1 MPLAFELKSLLEKY
15 LRNSISEMEFIRLF
29 ELLEDFKDEE
39 IIQCLQEI
47 QATNPEL
54 GMTSMDENIHV
65 EGLNEKIG
73 SIWNKLEDHA
83 QASLLISEEQSEKVK
98 HLNPWK
104 KYISWASV
112 AAALLIIFGITW
124 YNRPEKEITSP
135 ENPTIALVEP
145 MENQSTLTLPNGK
158 SVVIED
164 DKEGLLYHDETYI
177 VSKGD
182 NNEIVF
188 ELKDKTAVSEEI
200 AFSSIKT
207 STGGFTSFKLPD
219 GSKVWLSSES
229 SLRFPTQFASD
240 KRVVY
245 LDGEGYFEVAK
256 NPNAVFQVQTNSQTI
271 EVLGTHFNVRD
282 YSDELMK
289 QTTLVEGKVKVISK
303 GTVPQSQY
311 LNPGEQS
318 TLVNAELIK
327 KTVDSKE
334 VMAWLS
340 NRFIFDNKPLNL
352 LIKDLERWYGVEF
365 VLPNE
370 EIGKQG
376 YYANLSRDLDLS
388 AILNA
393 LSVGTQ
399 TKFSIVKRRVYVN
412 P

>member
-15 LRNSISEMEFIRLF
+15 LRNSISEMEFTRLF
-29 ELLEDFKDEE
+29 ELLEDFTDED
-39 IIQCLQEI
+39 INHFLQEI
-47 QATNPEL
+47 QDSHPEL
-54 GMTSMDENIHV
+54 GMPSIKDSIQV
-65 EGLNEKIG
+65 EGLNQKFG
-73 SIWNKLEDHA
+73 SIWVKLEKHA
-83 QASLLISEEQSEKVK
+83 QASLASKEEDPENLKYI
-98 HLNPWK
+98 NPWK

-112 AAALLIIFGITW
+112 AAAILIIFSITW
-124 YNRPEKEITSP
+124 YNRPDKEISRS

-158 SVVIED
+158 SIVIED

-188 ELKDKTAVSEEI
+188 ELKDKAAVSEEI

-229 SLRFPTQFASD
+229 SLRFPTQFSSD

-256 NPNAVFQVQTNSQTI
+256 NPNAVFQVQTSSQTI

-282 YSDELMK
+282 YADELMK

-340 NRFIFDNKPLNL
+340 NRFIFDNKPLSL

-365 VLPNE
+365 ILPNE

>member
-29 ELLEDFKDEE
+29 ELLEDFKVEE

-370 EIGKQG
+370 EIRKQG

>member
-15 LRNSISEMEFIRLF
+15 LRNSISETEFKRLF
-29 ELLEDFKDEE
+29 VLLDDFTDEE
-39 IIQCLQEI
+39 VIQCLQEI
-47 QATNPEL
+47 QASNPEL
-54 GMTSMDENIHV
+54 GMTSMDEHIHV

-83 QASLLISEEQSEKVK
+83 QTSLSISEEESDNVK
-98 HLNPWK
+98 HINPWK

-112 AAALLIIFGITW
+112 AAAILIIFGITW
-124 YNRPEKEITSP
+124 YNRPDKEITST
-135 ENPTIALVEP
+135 ENPTLALVEP

-158 SVVIED
+158 SIVIED
-164 DKEGLLYHDETYI
+164 DKNGLLYHDETYM
-177 VSKGD
+177 VSKGE

-188 ELKDKTAVSEEI
+188 ELKDKTAATEEI
-200 AFSSIKT
+200 SFSSIKT

-256 NPNAVFQVQTNSQTI
+256 NPNAVFQVQTSSQTI

-282 YSDELMK
+282 YADEAMK

-303 GTVPQSQY
+303 GSAPQAQY
-311 LNPGEQS
+311 LSPGEQS

>member
-15 LRNSISEMEFIRLF
+15 LRNSISEMEFTRLF
-29 ELLEDFKDEE
+29 ELLEDFTDED
-39 IIQCLQEI
+39 INHFLQEI
-47 QATNPEL
+47 QDSHPEL
-54 GMTSMDENIHV
+54 GMPSIKDSIQV
-65 EGLNEKIG
+65 AGLNQKFG
-73 SIWNKLEDHA
+73 SIWVKLEKHA
-83 QASLLISEEQSEKVK
+83 QASLASKEEDPENLKYI
-98 HLNPWK
+98 NPWK

-112 AAALLIIFGITW
+112 AAAILIIFGITW
-124 YNRPEKEITSP
+124 YNRPDKEISSS

-158 SVVIED
+158 SIVIED

-188 ELKDKTAVSEEI
+188 ELKDKAAVSEEI

-229 SLRFPTQFASD
+229 SLRFPTQFSSD

-256 NPNAVFQVQTNSQTI
+256 NPNAVFQVQTSSQTI

-282 YSDELMK
+282 YADELMK

-340 NRFIFDNKPLNL
+340 NRFIFDNKPLSL

-365 VLPNE
+365 ILPNE

-376 YYANLSRDLDLS
+376 YYANLSRNLDLS

>member
-15 LRNSISEMEFIRLF
+15 LRNSISEIEFTRLF
-29 ELLEDFKDEE
+29 ELLEDFTDEE
-39 IIQCLQEI
+39 INQILQEI
-47 QATNPEL
+47 QDSHPEL
-54 GMTSMDENIHV
+54 GMPSLTDNIQV
-65 EGLNEKIG
+65 EELNQKFS
-73 SIWNKLEDHA
+73 SIWVKLENHA
-83 QASLLISEEQSEKVK
+83 QASLASKEEDPENLKYI
-98 HLNPWK
+98 NPWK
-104 KYISWASV
+104 KYISWVSV
-112 AAALLIIFGITW
+112 AAAIIIIFGITW
-124 YNRPEKEITSP
+124 YNRPDKEISSS

-158 SVVIED
+158 SIVIED
-164 DKEGLLYHDETYI
+164 DKKGLLYHDETYI

-229 SLRFPTQFASD
+229 SLRFPTQFSSD

-256 NPNAVFQVQTNSQTI
+256 NPNAVFQVQTSSQTI

-282 YSDELMK
+282 YADELMK

-303 GTVPQSQY
+303 GTDPKSQY
-311 LNPGEQS
+311 LSPGEQS

-340 NRFIFDNKPLNL
+340 NRFIFDNKPLSL

>member
-1 MPLAFELKSLLEKY
+1 MPLAFELKSLFEKY
-15 LRNSISEMEFIRLF
+15 LRNSISETEFKRLF
-29 ELLEDFKDEE
+29 VLLEDFTDEE

-47 QATNPEL
+47 QASNPEL
-54 GMTSMDENIHV
+54 GMTSMDEHIHV

-73 SIWNKLEDHA
+73 SIWNKLEEHA
-83 QASLLISEEQSEKVK
+83 QTSLSISQEESDNVK
-98 HLNPWK
+98 HINPWK

-112 AAALLIIFGITW
+112 AAAILIIFGITW
-124 YNRPEKEITSP
+124 YNRPEKEITST
-135 ENPTIALVEP
+135 ENPTLALVEP

-158 SVVIED
+158 SIVIED
-164 DKEGLLYHDETYI
+164 DKNGLLYHDETYI

-188 ELKDKTAVSEEI
+188 ELKDKTAATEEI

-256 NPNAVFQVQTNSQTI
+256 NPNAVFQVQTSSQTI

-282 YSDELMK
+282 YADEAMK

-303 GTVPQSQY
+303 GSSPQAQY
-311 LNPGEQS
+311 LSPGEQI
-318 TLVNAELIK
+318 TLINAELIK

>member
-15 LRNSISEMEFIRLF
+15 LRNSISEMEFTRLF
-29 ELLEDFKDEE
+29 ELLEDFTDED
-39 IIQCLQEI
+39 INHFLQEI
-47 QATNPEL
+47 QDSHPEL
-54 GMTSMDENIHV
+54 GMPSIKDSIQV
-65 EGLNEKIG
+65 EGLNQKFG
-73 SIWNKLEDHA
+73 SIWVKLEKHA
-83 QASLLISEEQSEKVK
+83 QASLASKEEDPENLKYI
-98 HLNPWK
+98 NPWM

-112 AAALLIIFGITW
+112 AAAILIIFGITW
-124 YNRPEKEITSP
+124 YNRPDKEISSS

-158 SVVIED
+158 SIVIED

-188 ELKDKTAVSEEI
+188 ELKDKAAVSEEI

-229 SLRFPTQFASD
+229 SLRFPTQFSSD

-256 NPNAVFQVQTNSQTI
+256 NPNAVFQVQTSSQTI

-282 YSDELMK
+282 YADELMK

-340 NRFIFDNKPLNL
+340 NRFIFDNKPLSL

-365 VLPNE
+365 ILPNE